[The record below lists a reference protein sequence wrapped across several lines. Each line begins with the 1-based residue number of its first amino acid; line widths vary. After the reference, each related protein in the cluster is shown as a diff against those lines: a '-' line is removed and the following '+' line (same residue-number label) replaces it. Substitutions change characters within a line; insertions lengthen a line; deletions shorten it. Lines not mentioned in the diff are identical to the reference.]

1 LCKKTYAMVWN
12 HYMDHREFWFD
23 SLSSPQRPNRM
34 GDHEDFYLMDIGCY
48 STVIKRLERQDDHSL
63 GSPNEDACVDIYLYS
78 SIRPHNVELKLHNTT
93 QHNTTR
99 HNATQQNTK
108 QHNTTR
114 HNATQHNTKQCNTTQ
129 HDPTQCNTTQHIIYW
144 FYGGSFVLLH
154 PEDRNRHLPNCYVA
168 LCVVTI
174 ETLLTRITD
183 KWDRNT
189 SKECKI

>member
-1 LCKKTYAMVWN
+1 
-12 HYMDHREFWFD
+12 MDHREFWFD

-114 HNATQHNTKQCNTTQ
+114 HNATQHNTLYT
-129 HDPTQCNTTQHIIYW
+129 
-144 FYGGSFVLLH
+144 GSMVVHLCYFTPKTETDTFRTVMWRCVL
-154 PEDRNRHLPNCYVA
+154 
-168 LCVVTI
+168 
-174 ETLLTRITD
+174 
-183 KWDRNT
+183 
-189 SKECKI
+189 